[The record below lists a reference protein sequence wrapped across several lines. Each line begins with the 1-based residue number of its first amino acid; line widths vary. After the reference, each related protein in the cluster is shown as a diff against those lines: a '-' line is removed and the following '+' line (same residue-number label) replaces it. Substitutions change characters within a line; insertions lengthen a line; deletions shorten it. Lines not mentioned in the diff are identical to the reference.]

1 MRARRDPGNL
11 ATLSSAAALLVV
23 AGVPITA
30 AGVATRSGVLTVVGP
45 VLLAAG
51 VLGIAALTALAIAP
65 LVDSTIARWLLW
77 LSAAGVVVPMLLAV
91 DYAIGRVFPV
101 PALDLRAMALIQG
114 DLNALVFSLAGL
126 LGWTIARR
134 ERAFADSGRRMLL
147 QRQQQG

>member
-1 MRARRDPGNL
+1 LRARRDPGNL

-77 LSAAGVVVPMLLAV
+77 LSAAGVVQS
-91 DYAIGRVFPV
+91 R
-101 PALDLRAMALIQG
+101 R
-114 DLNALVFSLAGL
+114 LAGL
-126 LGWTIARR
+126 DDRPAR
-134 ERAFADSGRRMLL
+134 ASIC
-147 QRQQQG
+147 